1 MKPAWDDLASEYEGS
16 SVLVA
21 DVDCTVEQDLC
32 QRFDVSGYPTIKYF
46 TDETDKKGDSYNGGR
61 SLDDLKKFVVDKL
74 EAKCD
79 ASDPEGSGCTEKEQK
94 YIAKQA
100 GKDGDAIKAQIDR
113 LEKMK
118 GSSMKAELK
127 VWLNQRV
134 RILKQMLPEEKDE
147 L

>member
-32 QRFDVSGYPTIKYF
+32 QRFEVQGYPTIKYF
-46 TDETDKKGDSYNGGR
+46 TDETDPKGDSYNGGR

-79 ASDPEGSGCTEKEQK
+79 VSDPEGSGCTEKEQK
-94 YIAKQA
+94 YIAKQS
-100 GKDGDAIKAQIDR
+100 GKDGDAIKAQIER

-134 RILKQMLPEEKDE
+134 RILKQMLPEGKDE

>member
-16 SVLVA
+16 SVLIA
-21 DVDCTVEQDLC
+21 DVDCTVEADLC

-46 TDETDKKGDSYNGGR
+46 TDETDPKGDSYNGGR

-94 YIAKQA
+94 YIAKQS

>member
-16 SVLVA
+16 SVVVA

-32 QRFDVSGYPTIKYF
+32 QRFEVQGYPTIKYF
-46 TDETDKKGDSYNGGR
+46 TDETGEKGDAYNGGR

-74 EAKCD
+74 EPKCD
-79 ASDPEGSGCTEKEQK
+79 VSDPENSGCTEKEQK
-94 YIAKQA
+94 YITKQS
-100 GKDGDAIKAQIDR
+100 GKSGEEIQAQIDR

-127 VWLNQRV
+127 AWLNQRV
-134 RILKQMLPEEKDE
+134 RILKQMLPEGKDE